1 MIFLICA
8 IIGVIIAIVI
18 ETCNW
23 GFDWMEALLTGML
36 GLLSGLILAV
46 PLWLGLTCL
55 PGAQPTTVSTETV
68 EIHALVDNARYSSTV
83 SGSVFLIQHRSD
95 ETLKY
100 SYMYTEEG
108 KGYAFAEVKAE
119 QSYLNYTN
127 DTPTVTHCRMDCK
140 NPFLRWL
147 LPDLYEDEYI
157 FYIPYDA
164 EVIDDFKI
172 DFN

>member
-8 IIGVIIAIVI
+8 IIGAIIAIVYAADDWI
-18 ETCNW
+18 Y
-23 GFDWMEALLTGML
+23 GFLVGLVGCIL
-36 GLLSGLILAV
+36 GLIVAI
-46 PLWLGLTCL
+46 PLWLGLACL
-55 PGAQPTTVSTETV
+55 PGAKPTIVSKETV

-83 SGSVFLIQHRSD
+83 SSSVFLVQHRSN

-108 KGYAFAEVKAE
+108 KGYAFAEVKAA

-127 DTPTVTHCRMDCK
+127 DTPSVTYCRMDCK

-147 LPDLYEDEYI
+147 LPDFYEDEYI
-157 FYIPYDA
+157 FYIPHDA